1 MDFIKNRG
9 DGRVVE
15 GARLESVSPV
25 KGIKGSNPF
34 LSAKCLNKKINLK
47 GFKKI
52 KECLICKHS
61 KMHDLGKINN
71 VNAHSD
77 LRGLFRLIKCINCGH
92 GCLNY
97 MPNQNILDKLY
108 ESGSEY
114 VLIKSNYD
122 ILIEK
127 KFKKKY
133 LKSVEPSYSHWVYKF
148 AKKHN
153 LKGFYFEIG
162 PGNCILFKTFK
173 ESFFNCSAYEKQSWV
188 KDQNIYHSI
197 KDIKK
202 NKMDLVVATDVLEH
216 IANPLDFIKKFN
228 FLFKKNTKLFISVPN
243 MDSNFSKLFKNNWRM
258 VVPIGHVNYF
268 TKDSMK
274 IFLKKNNFKIIKID
288 SFSEVK
294 IYNLS
299 RSILK
304 FCIRIPLYLILLR
317 FKKIKN
323 NLYEILLNFIDL
335 FNGDQMRVIA
345 QKE

>member
-15 GARLESVSPV
+15 GARLESVYTV

-133 LKSVEPSYSHWVYKF
+133 LKSVKPSYSHWVYKF

-173 ESFFNCSAYEKQSWV
+173 ESFL
-188 KDQNIYHSI
+188 I
-197 KDIKK
+197 
-202 NKMDLVVATDVLEH
+202 VVLMRN
-216 IANPLDFIKKFN
+216 NPG
-228 FLFKKNTKLFISVPN
+228 
-243 MDSNFSKLFKNNWRM
+243 SK
-258 VVPIGHVNYF
+258 
-268 TKDSMK
+268 
-274 IFLKKNNFKIIKID
+274 
-288 SFSEVK
+288 
-294 IYNLS
+294 
-299 RSILK
+299 
-304 FCIRIPLYLILLR
+304 IRIFIIQLKIL
-317 FKKIKN
+317 KKIKWTW
-323 NLYEILLNFIDL
+323 
-335 FNGDQMRVIA
+335 
-345 QKE
+345 